1 MSWEK
6 MKSYTENGIEY
17 QPYYST
23 ETGVIMQ
30 TETIT
35 DAEILRRRLIVADHC
50 KPDHPVFNPEDY
62 T

>member
-1 MSWEK
+1 
-6 MKSYTENGIEY
+6 MKPYTENGIEY

-23 ETGVIMQ
+23 ESGVIMQ